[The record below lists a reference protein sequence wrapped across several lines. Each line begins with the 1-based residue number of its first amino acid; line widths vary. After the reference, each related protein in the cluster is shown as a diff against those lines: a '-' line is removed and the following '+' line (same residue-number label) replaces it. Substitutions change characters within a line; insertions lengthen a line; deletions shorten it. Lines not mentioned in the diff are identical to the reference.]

1 MSEIISAAL
10 MGLVEGLTEFIPVS
24 STGHL
29 ILLGDLISF
38 ERDPTFKIVIQ
49 FGAILSVVFL
59 YWKRFLSLIFGA
71 ETSGL
76 SGLRGIS
83 LLAIGCA
90 PAMLCG
96 VLFHKTITEVLF
108 YPAPVAIALI
118 VGGLMMLVLEKKV
131 EPKVFEV
138 DEIKPRHAFL
148 VGLVQCL
155 ALWPGMS
162 RSGSSIIGGL
172 LSGLS
177 KKVSAEFSFILAVPM
192 MTAASAY
199 QLFKTWDKLNFA
211 DLPIYLIGI
220 VVSFVTALLAIRF
233 FLSILSRYSFA
244 PFAWYRIALGVLVL
258 VLLW

>member
-1 MSEIISAAL
+1 MSEVFSAAL

-29 ILLGDLISF
+29 ILFGDLISF
-38 ERDPTFKIVIQ
+38 DRDPTFKIVIQ

-59 YWKRFLSLIFGA
+59 YWKRFVSLIFGSVS
-71 ETSGL
+71 SGL
-76 SGLRGIS
+76 SGLRGIY

-90 PAMLCG
+90 PAMVCG

-108 YPAPVAIALI
+108 YPTPVAIALI
-118 VGGLMMLVLEKKV
+118 IGGVMMLVLEKRV
-131 EPKVFEV
+131 DPKVFEI
-138 DEIKPRHAFL
+138 DEIKPRHALL
-148 VGLVQCL
+148 VGFVQCL

-199 QLFKTWDKLNFA
+199 QLFKTWDQLSSA
-211 DLPIYLIGI
+211 DLPIYLTGL
-220 VVSFVTALLAIRF
+220 VVSLITAILAIKV
-233 FLSILSRYSFA
+233 FLTILSRYSFA
-244 PFAWYRIALGVLVL
+244 PFAWYRIGLGVLVL
-258 VLLW
+258 ILLG

>member
-1 MSEIISAAL
+1 VSEIIDAAL

-29 ILLGDLISF
+29 ILFGDLISF

-59 YWKRFLSLIFGA
+59 YWKRFLSLIS
-71 ETSGL
+71 TSTTTGL
-76 SGLRGIS
+76 SGIRGMY

-90 PAMLCG
+90 PAMICG

-108 YPAPVAIALI
+108 HPIPVAMALI
-118 VGGLMMLVLEKKV
+118 VGGFMMLVLERKV

-138 DEIKPRHAFL
+138 DEIKPRHALL

-162 RSGSSIIGGL
+162 RSGSSIVGGL

-199 QLFKTWDKLNFA
+199 QLFKTWNQLSSA
-211 DLPIYLIGI
+211 DLSVYLVGLAT
-220 VVSFVTALLAIRF
+220 SFVTALLAIKV

-244 PFAWYRIALGVLVL
+244 PFAWYRIGLGIIVLI
-258 VLLW
+258 LLR